1 MKLVHLG
8 IASAVSIASLVAIA
22 PRAEACGGFFCQNV
36 PVDQTGEQILFAVE
50 NGRVEAQIKVDY
62 AGAAEEFSWVVPVPS
77 LPEVGVSSNR
87 VFGVMKE
94 RAGIRFELSMTYDG
108 NCMYPPMSAESG
120 GVRGDATSNADDG
133 VTVVTQ
139 SQVGP
144 YDYAILQATD
154 TLALFDW
161 LAANDYIIPA
171 TAAPL
176 VESYVL
182 MGDEMHFVAFKL
194 QKDRTVGEI
203 APVVL
208 KYDDD
213 QPMIPIQLT
222 AIATQPDLGV
232 TVGLLGDARAVPEN
246 YLHVL
251 INEARIDWLSGG
263 SNYDALINDAM
274 DEAGG
279 QAFTTEFAG
288 ASDRFANAFFTEGRL
303 RTEQLA
309 MTGDPV
315 SFFGLVQSEGF
326 AADAQ
331 LLEIIGRCIPIPA
344 SLVASGVDQRT
355 FLNNLEGYRS
365 ELAGFDFD
373 EAACANELEA
383 AIVAP
388 LRHAQELFDSLPYF
402 TRLHTSLSAEEMT
415 VDPVFAFN
423 REMGD
428 VDNVHRA
435 TAVMV
440 CDNQGD
446 YGAVPIVVTLSD
458 GREVLTSYSGSGQLD
473 AMPGAA
479 VLEQTNATGAP
490 VAVPRT
496 DGRSPLV
503 ELAAHN
509 VAAAKA
515 FPDRSFEL
523 NPGDGERRVGA
534 ARSSSGCSTGGRAA
548 GFAALVMLLGLLAL
562 RRRRAA

>member
-1 MKLVHLG
+1 MKLVQLG
-8 IASAVSIASLVAIA
+8 LASAVSLASLVALA

-50 NGRVEAQIKVDY
+50 NGRVEAQIQVDY

-94 RAGIRFELSMTYDG
+94 RAGIRFELTMTYDG

-208 KYDDD
+208 KYDDT

-251 INEARIDWLSGG
+251 INEARIDWLSSG

-288 ASDRFANAFFTEGRL
+288 ASDRFANAFFTEGQMK
-303 RTEQLA
+303 TSQLA
-309 MTGDPV
+309 LTGDPV
-315 SFFGLVQSEGF
+315 AFFDLVRNEGF
-326 AADAQ
+326 TADTQ
-331 LLEIIGRCIPIPA
+331 LLEIMGRCIPLPP
-344 SLVASGVDQRT
+344 SLAAAGLDQRS
-355 FLNNLEGYRS
+355 FLNNLASYRA

-388 LRHAQELFDSLPYF
+388 MRHAQELFDGLPYF

-440 CDNQGD
+440 CDNPSD
-446 YGAVPIVVTLSD
+446 YGALPIVVTLSD
-458 GREVLTSYSGSGQLD
+458 GREVLTSFSGSGLVN

-479 VLEQTNATGAP
+479 SLEQTNATGAP

-496 DGRSPLV
+496 DGRSPLA

-534 ARSSSGCSTGGRAA
+534 ARSSSGCSSGGNAA
-548 GFAALVMLLGLLAL
+548 GLFGLVALGLLAL

>member
-8 IASAVSIASLVAIA
+8 IASAVSIASLVALA

-50 NGRVEAQIKVDY
+50 NGRVEAQIQVDY
-62 AGAAEEFSWVVPVPS
+62 VGAAEDFSWVVPVPS

-94 RAGIRFELSMTYDG
+94 RAGIRFELTMTYDG

-154 TLALFDW
+154 TLELFDW
-161 LAANDYIIPA
+161 LGANDYIIPA

-194 QKDRTVGEI
+194 QKERTVGEI

-208 KYDDD
+208 KYDDT

-251 INEARIDWLSGG
+251 INEARIDWLSSG

-315 SFFGLVQSEGF
+315 AFFALVQSEGF

-344 SLVASGVDQRT
+344 SLVAEGVDQRT
-355 FLNNLEGYRS
+355 FLNNLEGYRR

-388 LRHAQELFDSLPYF
+388 LRHAQELFDGLPYF

-440 CDNQGD
+440 CANDGN
-446 YGAVPIVVTLSD
+446 YNAVPIVVTLAD
-458 GREVLTSYSGSGQLD
+458 GREVLTSFGGSGLVNS
-473 AMPGAA
+473 MPGAA
-479 VLEQTNATGAP
+479 SLEQTNATGAP

-496 DGRSPLV
+496 DGRSPLA

-523 NPGDGERRVGA
+523 NPGDGERRVGRVA
-534 ARSSSGCSTGGRAA
+534 SDGGCSSGGNAA
-548 GFAALVMLLGLLAL
+548 GLFGLVGLGLLAL
-562 RRRRAA
+562 RRRRTA